1 MNYFP
6 PQLINLFRG
15 GDGGGDPQI
24 LERGIKLFSKF
35 ISDEMED
42 CIESAQENNVMIWD
56 YFGDQDNYEL
66 YSDEIQDLW
75 VTYLIAE
82 AEPYFKKNETTC

>member
-1 MNYFP
+1 MAYYP
-6 PQLINLFRG
+6 PDLIALFRG
-15 GDGGGDPQI
+15 RDGSGNSQV
-24 LERGIKLFSKF
+24 LERGIKLFTKF

-82 AEPYFKKNETTC
+82 ADERGKNNV

>member
-1 MNYFP
+1 MTYFP
-6 PQLINLFRG
+6 PDLITLFRG
-15 GDGGGDPQI
+15 GDGGGDTQV

-82 AEPYFKKNETTC
+82 AEPYFKKEEE

>member
-1 MNYFP
+1 MTYFP
-6 PQLINLFRG
+6 PDLITLFRG
-15 GDGGGDPQI
+15 GDRGGDTQV

-56 YFGDQDNYEL
+56 YFGDHDNARF

-82 AEPYFKKNETTC
+82 ADKKEEE

>member
-1 MNYFP
+1 MTYYNP
-6 PQLINLFRG
+6 PDLIALFRG
-15 GDGGGDPQI
+15 RDGSGNSQV
-24 LERGIKLFSKF
+24 LERGIKLFTKF

-56 YFGDQDNYEL
+56 YFEDKDNSKF

-75 VTYLIAE
+75 VTFLIQE
-82 AEPYFKKNETTC
+82 ADKKEEE

>member
-1 MNYFP
+1 MTYFP
-6 PQLINLFRG
+6 PDLITLFRG
-15 GDGGGDPQI
+15 GDGGGDTQV

-42 CIESAQENNVMIWD
+42 CIESAQENNLMIWD

-82 AEPYFKKNETTC
+82 ADERGKNNV